1 MGKTGKK
8 TKCENR
14 KSMIWVLTG
23 VICIFSI
30 LIYYLFFSS
39 MTDNG
44 KERFLYI
51 DKDDNADSVYIKVD
65 NLSTSVSSFVF
76 RTLGKMSGYD
86 KKIKAGRY
94 SIGRQ
99 GSLLTFRNFLNGHQA
114 AVHLTLPSLRTSE
127 DIAKA
132 VSSKLE
138 FTKKDLYDA
147 LTDSATC
154 ARYGYNPNTI
164 MCMFIPNTYDVYWN
178 CSVDEFL
185 SRIKRECDKFWT
197 PDRIAKAKSDSLSPI
212 QVSTIASIV
221 AEETNN
227 KEEKPI
233 IAGVYINR
241 LRINMALQ
249 SCPTVKFAMGRF
261 DLKRLYTNMLSYD
274 NPYNTYKYKG
284 LPPGPIRNPNIDD
297 IDAVLNHV
305 RHNYLYMCAK
315 ADFSGTHEF
324 AETYEEHKANSERY
338 DKELNKRGIK

>member
-1 MGKTGKK
+1 M
-8 TKCENR
+8 
-14 KSMIWVLTG
+14 
-23 VICIFSI
+23 F
-30 LIYYLFFSS
+30 YYLFFSS

-51 DKDDNADSVYIKVD
+51 DNDDNADSVYIKVD

-76 RTLGKMSGYD
+76 RTLGKVSGYD

-114 AVHLTLPSLRTSE
+114 AVHLTLPSLRTPE

-249 SCPTVKFAMGRF
+249 SCPTIKYAFIDSEP
-261 DLKRLYTNMLSYD
+261 DLKRILFRHLEVNS
-274 NPYNTYKYKG
+274 PYNTYKRRG
-284 LPPGPIRNPNIDD
+284 LPPGPITIPPVAA
-297 IDAVLNHV
+297 IDAVLEYEKSD
-305 RHNYLYMCAK
+305 YLYFCAK
-315 ADFSGTHEF
+315 PTFDGTHNF
-324 AETYEEHKANSERY
+324 TSSFKQHKQHSAAYNKAF
-338 DKELNKRGIK
+338 KEKFGSAL